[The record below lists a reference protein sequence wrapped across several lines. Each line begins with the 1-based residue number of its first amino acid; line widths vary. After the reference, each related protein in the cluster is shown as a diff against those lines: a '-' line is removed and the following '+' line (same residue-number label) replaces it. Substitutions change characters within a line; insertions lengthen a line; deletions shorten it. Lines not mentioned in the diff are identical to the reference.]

1 MLEKG
6 FKSMIYPTLDALEL
20 QDKTVFLRVDFNV
33 SLDAQGNITD
43 DSRIRAALPT
53 ILELQEKGAKIVLA
67 SHLGRPKGKVVKK
80 YSLLPVAQRLAELS
94 NTEVIF
100 PEHCVG
106 MEVKKL
112 IAENREGK
120 LCLLENLR
128 FHSGEEANDDSFAEQ
143 LAELADVYVT
153 DAFGALHRAH
163 ASTVGI
169 TKYIKEKAIGRL
181 VEKEVNFLSK
191 LLFEPQKPYVV
202 ILGGAKVSDKIGVI
216 ESLMNVADC
225 FLIGGGMAYTFL
237 KAQGVDVGSS
247 LVEDTKLAVARKML
261 ERAKIKGIKFL
272 LPVDHLVASKFDND
286 AEQKVVDNK
295 SDWDGFMGLDIGEK
309 TVELYSEA
317 ISSAKNVFWNGP
329 MGVFEFSNYKN
340 GTNGIAKALTESK
353 AMTVVGGGDSLSAIN
368 QSGFADKVTHLSTG
382 GGASLNFLEGA
393 DLPGL
398 KALL

>member
-1 MLEKG
+1 M
-6 FKSMIYPTLDALEL
+6 
-20 QDKTVFLRVDFNV
+20 
-33 SLDAQGNITD
+33 
-43 DSRIRAALPT
+43 
-53 ILELQEKGAKIVLA
+53 
-67 SHLGRPKGKVVKK
+67 
-80 YSLLPVAQRLAELS
+80 
-94 NTEVIF
+94 
-100 PEHCVG
+100 
-106 MEVKKL
+106 
-112 IAENREGK
+112 
-120 LCLLENLR
+120 
-128 FHSGEEANDDSFAEQ
+128 
-143 LAELADVYVT
+143 
-153 DAFGALHRAH
+153 
-163 ASTVGI
+163 
-169 TKYIKEKAIGRL
+169 
-181 VEKEVNFLSK
+181 
-191 LLFEPQKPYVV
+191 
-202 ILGGAKVSDKIGVI
+202 GGAKVSDKIGVI